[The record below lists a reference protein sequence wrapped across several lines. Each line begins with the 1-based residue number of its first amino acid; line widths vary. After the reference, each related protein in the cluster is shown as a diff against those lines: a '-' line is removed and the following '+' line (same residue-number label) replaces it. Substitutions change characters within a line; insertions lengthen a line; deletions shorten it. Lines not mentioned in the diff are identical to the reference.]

1 MQNISLNITYN
12 NHEKMILGRFLVI
25 GFDPFA
31 FVIISKTSVEIKFG
45 FINCFDV
52 NEKGIKEINIL
63 NKLHD
68 YNDYEN
74 ISNTE
79 LPYV

>member
-1 MQNISLNITYN
+1 
-12 NHEKMILGRFLVI
+12 VI